1 MRAGDSARE
10 RAARER
16 ERERD
21 RPVGRKQKRLQLL
34 LPGKELGTD
43 AAQVLQPFQTCLL
56 HFRNG
61 VCNAPPLRDP
71 ACLGARVQACACRMV
86 TRACP
91 AGACAKTRLVR
102 CAIKFSGNL
111 NLAPPKPSLH
121 RQSASRQAAPALW
134 LGLSSR
140 FWSNTP
146 LNHLVKRQHA
156 ASRQGNSLQESSAS
170 TNQRFRA
177 ALRLQ
182 AALTYGEQSW
192 DIFIFC
198 VSLSQTVG

>member
-1 MRAGDSARE
+1 M
-10 RAARER
+10 RER
-16 ERERD
+16 EMESEKERAPARARERD
-21 RPVGRKQKRLQLL
+21 RPIGRKQKRLQLL

-71 ACLGARVQACACRMV
+71 ACLGARVQARACRMV

-156 ASRQGNSLQESSAS
+156 CGNSLQEIHEPTIPRCSA
-170 TNQRFRA
+170 
-177 ALRLQ
+177 
-182 AALTYGEQSW
+182 
-192 DIFIFC
+192 
-198 VSLSQTVG
+198 V